1 MSHAIQIKK
10 IKKGANKPMF
20 ASVNDIKAAVRWV
33 DQTIQSLQA
42 LPNLDARIQ
51 QHINVNPSD
60 VEVVNSCS
68 EFISSYNEKVRNNI
82 NYDIQLATT
91 TKSHKT
97 RAMALSNVTNRAT
110 VLLEGMAHLTKVLTF
125 VKEEQDK
132 TND

>member
-1 MSHAIQIKK
+1 MSQAIQIKK
-10 IKKGANKPMF
+10 IKKGANKPVF
-20 ASVNDIKAAVRWV
+20 ASMNDIKQAVRWV

-42 LPNLDARIQ
+42 VPNLDTRIQ
-51 QHINVNPSD
+51 QHINVNPGD

-82 NYDIQLATT
+82 SYDIQLATT

-97 RAMALSNVTNRAT
+97 RATALSNVTNRAT

-125 VKEEQDK
+125 VKDEQDK